1 MPEKQKKST
10 VKANDSCVSDTSY
23 DLQTLSKLVNE
34 LQQSLVEVRQMLSNK
49 NDKSQ
54 NHNEDLDGQP
64 SIKNQQEKYLV

>member
-49 NDKSQ
+49 NDKLLGASAGLNPKLTGQ
-54 NHNEDLDGQP
+54 RDLVFN
-64 SIKNQQEKYLV
+64 K